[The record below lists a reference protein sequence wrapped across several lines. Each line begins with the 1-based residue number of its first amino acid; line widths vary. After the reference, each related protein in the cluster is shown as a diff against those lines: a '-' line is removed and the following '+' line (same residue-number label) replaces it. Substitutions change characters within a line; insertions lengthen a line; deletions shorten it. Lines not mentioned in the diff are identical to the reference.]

1 LESFPTSVPTETV
14 EDPLP
19 VPAEEPL
26 SIPTEF
32 DWDRWPFPFPED
44 SALTTL
50 NDGPLKH
57 VASADP
63 SWYTRTV

>member
-14 EDPLP
+14 DDP
-19 VPAEEPL
+19 VPVEEMPPL

-32 DWDRWPFPFPED
+32 DCDRWPFPFSD

-57 VASADP
+57 VASAEP
-63 SWYTRTV
+63 FWKTMTV